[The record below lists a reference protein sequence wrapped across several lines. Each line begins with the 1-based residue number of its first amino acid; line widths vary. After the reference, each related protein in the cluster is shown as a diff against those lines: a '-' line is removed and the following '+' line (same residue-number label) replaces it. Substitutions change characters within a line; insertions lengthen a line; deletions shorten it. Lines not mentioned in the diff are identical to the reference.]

1 MTMIQPSQPSSNAPA
16 RGPRP
21 SSVDISFWLWITYL
35 SIGAIN
41 SVIGF
46 VQRERNRAEALN
58 AVVAQY
64 PTMDRP
70 MIETVASMVV
80 VGVVVLGLLF
90 VTACVSFALLTR
102 AGRNWARVLL
112 TVVGSISVL
121 FLIGPVVTPLQALF
135 QISLLAGAIVMMYQR
150 SANDWFRPGRPAV

>member
-46 VQRERNRAEALN
+46 VQRDRNRADALN
-58 AVVAQY
+58 AVMAQY
-64 PTMDRP
+64 PAMDRS
-70 MIETVASMVV
+70 MIETVATMVV

-90 VTACVSFALLTR
+90 VAACISFALLTR

-112 TVVGSISVL
+112 TVVGSMSVL

-135 QISLLAGAIVMMYQR
+135 QISLLAAAIVMMYQR
-150 SANDWFRPGRPAV
+150 SANDWFRPRRPAV